1 MGLLGELLS
10 NAKPGGRYAGL
21 PLTTGGGRAL
31 VTGATGGIG
40 EEVCCGLAARGYSVY
55 VGARDAERGEAVAER
70 LRAEFPGARHECV
83 VCDLNSGDAALPR
96 GVDLL
101 VNNAGVMGAATDET
115 MRVNLVAPARLTLA
129 LRAGNKKLRVVNV
142 ASSSHFRAKDC
153 PVSRML
159 EDRRRDKSLAAY
171 AASKLGLLQFTAA
184 LQNAGIDARAC
195 HPGLVWTP
203 MLKGF
208 FPAPVRALMPCRVLF
223 KTPREGAATVVLACV
238 DDAAGTYYVDSEDR
252 PAAAS
257 RYVEPSV
264 RNLQP
269 RVLALGPVLWWIRT
283 LCIYKFGGRAG
294 SRWFPITPYRVPSFV
309 LTPSVLRTNI
319 ARRIHERWALSS

>member
-1 MGLLGELLS
+1 MRRNARWALGLLGELLS
-10 NAKPGGRYAGL
+10 NAKPGGRYAGP

-40 EEVCCGLAARGYSVY
+40 EEVCRGLAARGYSVY

-115 MRVNLVAPARLTLA
+115 MRVNLAAPARLTLA
-129 LRAGNKKLRVVNV
+129 LRARNKKLRVVNV

-208 FPAPVRALMPCRVLF
+208 SPAPVRALMPCRVLF

-257 RYVEPSV
+257 RESSETGALVGE
-264 RNLQP
+264 LG
-269 RVLALGPVLWWIRT
+269 ALGI
-283 LCIYKFGGRAG
+283 
-294 SRWFPITPYRVPSFV
+294 
-309 LTPSVLRTNI
+309 NI
-319 ARRIHERWALSS
+319 PT